1 MAVALQIVISIANPG
16 AGRPPSRPD
25 FPKVTQADLATAA
38 QLSASAAAAFFS
50 SRFGEQAAQKA
61 AAINKEI
68 DTLRRQIQTLRNQM
82 GAIDAQIAKLEQ
94 DKQKALEEAKK
105 AQNTRFVSLPT
116 PTPTPKRL

>member
-1 MAVALQIVISIANPG
+1 M
-16 AGRPPSRPD
+16 
-25 FPKVTQADLATAA
+25 TQADLATAA

-68 DTLRRQIQTLRNQM
+68 DALRRQVADPDGNQM